1 MSPAR
6 ERLRR
11 AWRFAAHDD
20 RAEIDAGT
28 PLLVGAIGV
37 GLVAVLVALA
47 LLTPMWWYQARTS
60 PHVAQL
66 AEAGGLVAGD
76 PVYVAGV
83 PAGRV
88 EEVRLADEHVDVAFR
103 LDDDVPL
110 GVTSTAAVRL
120 RTVLGKRYLAVT
132 PSGPIDGDGERVIPL
147 SRTGG
152 TFDFDDIGAAV
163 TATADGIDA
172 ETMALLSSTVEQV
185 LPADSDEL
193 RRALTGIVGTAGLV
207 ADDADRID
215 RLLEVAG
222 TLARTA
228 LDQEDAVVATV
239 ADTATVMEVLTVR
252 RDTISAL
259 ADHLTAVLDRV
270 AATLTE
276 REDELG
282 ELTGRLAE
290 ITGGLAEQAAA
301 IDEVLDTMPAAVRGA
316 VEASGNGPWVDV
328 TAPAAV
334 IPDTLLC
341 AVGFM
346 KDCS

>member
-1 MSPAR
+1 MSAAR

-20 RAEIDAGT
+20 RAEIDPGT

-37 GLVAVLVALA
+37 GVVAVLVALA

-88 EEVRLADEHVDVAFR
+88 EEVTLADEHVDVAFR
-103 LDDDVPL
+103 LDDDLPL
-110 GVTSTAAVRL
+110 GTTSSAAVRL
-120 RTVLGKRYLAVT
+120 RTVLGKRYLSVT
-132 PSGPIDGDGERVIPL
+132 PSGPVDGDGETVIPL

-163 TATADGIDA
+163 TETADGIDP
-172 ETMALLSSTVEQV
+172 ETMALLSGTVEQV
-185 LPADSDEL
+185 LPADSAEL
-193 RRALTGIVGTAGLV
+193 RRALTGIAGTAGLV

-228 LDQEDAVVATV
+228 LDQEEQVVDVV

-252 RDTISAL
+252 RDTIAAL
-259 ADHLTAVLDRV
+259 VDHLSAVLDRT
-270 AATLTE
+270 ATTMTD
-276 REDELG
+276 RKGELG
-282 ELTGRLAE
+282 ELTGRLTE
-290 ITGGLAEQAAA
+290 ITAVLAEQAGT
-301 IDEVLDTMPAAVRGA
+301 IDQILDKMPAGVRGA

-328 TAPAAV
+328 SAPAAV

-341 AVGFM
+341 QVGFM
-346 KDCS
+346 EDCS